1 MMPSWLSGEAV
12 LGVALYAGLANTWFH
27 LLYHRSPLYLDP
39 LSLVGRDPRARPSA
53 AQWGTLLV
61 ALGGVF
67 GFAAGLAPQ
76 TGAVAALT
84 AIYGLRRW
92 EVATYPGGMVA
103 RLGKYAPASAA
114 LLAWLV
120 AGALNPAHAWDAAA
134 GVFAACYVLAGIAK
148 VRETG
153 WGWGR
158 AENMSLLLAERG
170 FGRFGALRL
179 RLATNRAA
187 CAAIGAAGLGV
198 EFAAAGFLW
207 APARPGLAVGIVAF
221 KALTY
226 VLYGYFEPEWALTAA
241 AIGVAAYL
249 TP

>member
-1 MMPSWLSGEAV
+1 MPAWLTGEAV
-12 LGVALYAGLANTWFH
+12 LGLALVAGLANTWFH

-39 LSLVGRDPRARPSA
+39 LALVGRDRAARPSA
-53 AQWGTLLV
+53 AQWATFGVALAGVFAFASGAAPTLGGAA
-61 ALGGVF
+61 ALGG
-67 GFAAGLAPQ
+67 
-76 TGAVAALT
+76 
-84 AIYGLRRW
+84 ICGLRRW
-92 EVATYPGGMVA
+92 EVATYAGDTVT

-114 LLAWLV
+114 LLAWLL
-120 AGALNPAHAWDAAA
+120 ANLLDPTHAWDAAS
-134 GVFAACYVLAGIAK
+134 GVFAACYVLAAIAK

-179 RLATNRAA
+179 RLATSRAA
-187 CAAIGAAGLGV
+187 CAIIGAFGLGV
-198 EFAAAGFLW
+198 EFAAAGLVW
-207 APARPGLAVGIVAF
+207 APARPGLAAGIVGF